1 MYSPTQKMHPTSK
14 YYTLCAKCNIVIK
27 SSPFHLLGTKNGIY
41 MSFLDITDQV
51 HNIYINE
58 T

>member
-1 MYSPTQKMHPTSK
+1 MHPTSK
-14 YYTLCAKCNIVIK
+14 YCILCAKCNIVIK
-27 SSPFHLLGTKNGIY
+27 SSPPFHLLGTKNGIY

-51 HNIYINE
+51 DNIYINE